1 MKLYFA
7 PLEGITTRTY
17 RTAHAEMFDGCD
29 AYYAPFITP
38 TDNEKLSLK
47 TIRDIVPELN
57 EGTNLKVQVL
67 TNTSSSFEK
76 FIDKISPLG
85 YNEVNINLGCPSNT
99 VCKKG
104 RGSAFLKNPDELDR
118 FLNDIFSCTD
128 FKISLKTRLGF
139 SSPEEFPRLLSV
151 YKKYPLSLLIV
162 HPRTREQLYR
172 GQPDMESFSRAYA
185 ELEERLCYNGNINT
199 LSEYSAVNRLYPKLH
214 SVMIGRGAIANPA
227 IFREIKGG
235 KPLSTEELLCFTDK
249 LIDKY
254 IALFGNDVYTLHK
267 LKEIWLYAIT
277 NYPEEKKIAKSLR
290 KSTKL
295 SEFRTLLG
303 LLPELKQK

>member
-17 RTAHAEMFDGCD
+17 RLAHAEMFDGCD

-57 EGTNLKVQVL
+57 KGTNLKVQVL
-67 TNTSSSFEK
+67 TNTSSSFQK
-76 FIDKISPLG
+76 FIDKIRPLG

-118 FLNDIFSCTD
+118 FLNEIFSCTD

-139 SSPEEFPRLLSV
+139 YSNEEFPHLLSI

-162 HPRTREQLYR
+162 HPRTREQMYK
-172 GQPDMESFSRAYA
+172 GEPDMDSFSYA
-185 ELEERLCYNGNINT
+185 FSEFEERLCYNGNINT
-199 LSEYSAVNRLYPKLH
+199 LSDYLAVSKLYPNLH

-235 KPLSTEELLCFTDK
+235 KPLSTDELLCFTDK

-277 NYPEEKKIAKSLR
+277 NYPDEKKTAKLIR
-290 KSTKL
+290 KSNRL
-295 SEFRTLLG
+295 SEFRKALD
-303 LLPELKQK
+303 LLPQL